1 MGLFSRKKR
10 LEEVGFFE
18 GLTDMHSHILPGVD
32 DGIKEME
39 DSLTV
44 LKKYEEWGVT
54 TVWCTPHVYE
64 DLPNA
69 TSMLQDRFEQLKKAY
84 KGGIKLMLAAEYMLD
99 HELMSRL
106 EKDDLLPIGDDRDHL
121 LVETSFFNGPE
132 NLGMLFEQILSKG
145 FYPILAHPERYIY
158 MGKDDYK
165 KWKEKKVKLQLNYSA
180 LAGLYGGEAQDKAV
194 WLLENEM
201 YDACGSDIHKVRF
214 VADEK
219 MAFNQLTIKSKLGE
233 KLSRLKQPN
242 C

>member
-69 TSMLQDRFEQLKKAY
+69 TSMLQARFEQ
-84 KGGIKLMLAAEYMLD
+84 
-99 HELMSRL
+99 
-106 EKDDLLPIGDDRDHL
+106 L

-180 LAGLYGGEAQDKAV
+180 LAGLYGGEAQDKAE